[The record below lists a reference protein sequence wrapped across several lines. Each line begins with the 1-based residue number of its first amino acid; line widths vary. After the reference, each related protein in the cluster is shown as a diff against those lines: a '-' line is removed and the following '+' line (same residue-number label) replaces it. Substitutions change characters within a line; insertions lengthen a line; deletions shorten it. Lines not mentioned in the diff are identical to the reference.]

1 MLTTRKTA
9 TSGIRIFCATK
20 PVTVPVVRMS
30 PHDNNVSVASSIEA
44 RVSNFPPPT
53 QGARSSYFND
63 HAQPRRSRC
72 DPASAEMAKLHLPA
86 CETDVTRAPAISS

>member
-44 RVSNFPPPT
+44 RVSNFPPPNT
-53 QGARSSYFND
+53 RGALVLF
-63 HAQPRRSRC
+63 
-72 DPASAEMAKLHLPA
+72 
-86 CETDVTRAPAISS
+86 